1 MSNLVHQ
8 PIQLT
13 FEAVERLAVNVAKS
27 GLFGVK
33 TPEQAMALMMLAQSE
48 GLHPMAAARD
58 YHVIDGRPSMKA
70 EVMLA
75 RFQGSGGRVTWDVY
89 TDTACVATFTHP
101 QGGSVTIRWDLETAK
116 RAGLGAKQMWSK
128 YPRRMLWARVISE
141 GVRTCWPSAVLGV
154 YTPEEIADFDSVPQ
168 VPTTTLLPSPPV
180 DVGSPGDDDGIAD
193 VTEESIMAAGSVE
206 SLKRIGEQLAK
217 RQFSKKVQ
225 DRLRAAYKQQMA
237 ALTVVVVQ
245 NESQPTVVTE
255 VEE

>member
-1 MSNLVHQ
+1 MSNIVHQ

-75 RFQGSGGRVTWDVY
+75 RFQGSGGRVVWDVY
-89 TDTACVATFTHP
+89 TDTACVATFSHP

-116 RAGLGAKQMWSK
+116 RAGLGGKQMWSK

-141 GVRTCWPSAVLGV
+141 GVRTCWPAAVLGV
-154 YTPEEIADFDSVPQ
+154 YTPEEIADFDNSPMPS
-168 VPTTTLLPSPPV
+168 PTTTLLPASPA
-180 DVGSPGDDDGIAD
+180 DVGPPGADDGIAD
-193 VTEESIMAAGSVE
+193 ATEEAIMAAGSVE
-206 SLKRIGEQLAK
+206 GLKRIGEQLAK
-217 RQFSKKVQ
+217 RSFSKPVQ
-225 DRLRAAYKQQMA
+225 DRLRTAYKAQMT
-237 ALTVVVVQ
+237 ALTVVVQ
-245 NESQPTVVTE
+245 NESQPAMVTE
-255 VEE
+255 VDE

>member
-27 GLFGVK
+27 GLFGVR

-58 YHVIDGRPSMKA
+58 YHVIDGRPAMKA
-70 EVMLA
+70 EVQLA
-75 RFQGSGGRVTWDVY
+75 RFQAAGGRVTWDVY
-89 TDTACVATFTHP
+89 TDTACVATFSHP
-101 QGGSVTIRWDLETAK
+101 QGGTVTVRWDMETAK

-141 GVRTCWPSAVLGV
+141 GVRTCWPAAVLGV
-154 YTPEEIADFDSVPQ
+154 YTPEEIADFDNAPP
-168 VPTTTLLPSPPV
+168 VPTATLLPSSPI
-180 DVGSPGDDDGIAD
+180 DAGAPGDDDGIAD
-193 VTEESIMAAGSVE
+193 VTEEAIMAAGSVE
-206 SLKRIGEQLAK
+206 SLRRIGEQLAK
-217 RQFSKKVQ
+217 RQFSKQVQ
-225 DRLRAAYKQQMA
+225 DRLRAAYKQQMT
-237 ALTVVVVQ
+237 ALTTVVVQ